1 MTGRDYDRMKMKNK
15 WDQLKKDWKLWKELK
30 QGSTG
35 MGWDPVKRTI
45 DAPEEWWAEKLQAVP
60 SAKKFKFVG
69 IDPVME
75 EKLDGM
81 FTGVVATGTH
91 AFTPN
96 DIGLSSSVQ
105 EMDTV
110 QIGDSGDR
118 MKWLQW
124 GDKGELEILEYGIQ
138 EEERKVVLRGDP
150 SLCRIIILLKTMV
163 ITIRGARW
171 GYLVELQSQSQWIFQ
186 NMFNSFCIS
195 FFTSFCRL
203 ADSRYRGNRSM
214 PLR

>member
-1 MTGRDYDRMKMKNK
+1 MTGRDYDRMKMKKK

-45 DAPEEWWAEKLQAVP
+45 DAPKEWWAKKLQAVP

-81 FTGVVATGTH
+81 FTGVLATETH

-96 DIGLSSSVQ
+96 DIGLNSSAQ

-110 QIGDSGDR
+110 QIGDSGDSPR
-118 MKWLQW
+118 HVHTNVQSTSVPKHPRVEKKNKEEPRVEKKN
-124 GDKGELEILEYGIQ
+124 KGVAFIKG
-138 EEERKVVLRGDP
+138 
-150 SLCRIIILLKTMV
+150 
-163 ITIRGARW
+163 TIDA
-171 GYLVELQSQSQWIFQ
+171 LVETCKARSS
-186 NMFNSFCIS
+186 SS
-195 FFTSFCRL
+195 H
-203 ADSRYRGNRSM
+203 DSSINECY
-214 PLR
+214 